1 MCSMGFAPKGSG
13 EVLAYR
19 FDVKNISRFNVASE
33 VFLQAES
40 VARDF
45 WQSVK
50 IDKRISDEFSEF
62 LGYNM

>member
-33 VFLQAES
+33 IFLQAEL

-50 IDKRISDEFSEF
+50 NDKRISDEFSAF
-62 LGYNM
+62 LSLKL